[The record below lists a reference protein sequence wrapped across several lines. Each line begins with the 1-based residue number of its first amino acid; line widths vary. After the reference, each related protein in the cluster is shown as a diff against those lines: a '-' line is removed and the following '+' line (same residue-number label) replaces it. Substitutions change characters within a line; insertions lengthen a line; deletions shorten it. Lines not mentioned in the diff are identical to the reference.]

1 MMLYILICLCLALA
15 GIAGMQFLYMV
26 YLDRID
32 QERRKS
38 INELERRNKFLAE
51 SLEEADL
58 KIVEQNKVIQGSWE
72 ETEDIWADV
81 IDER

>member
-72 ETEDIWADV
+72 ETEEIWADV